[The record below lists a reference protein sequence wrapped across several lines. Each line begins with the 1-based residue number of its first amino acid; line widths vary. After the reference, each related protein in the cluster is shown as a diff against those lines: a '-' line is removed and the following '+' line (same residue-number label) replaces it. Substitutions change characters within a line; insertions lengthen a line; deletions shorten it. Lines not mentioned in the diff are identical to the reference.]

1 MLFSGKGKHRR
12 PSKAT
17 RVIAVAGV
25 TGAAVAA
32 PLMAAGNASAATAS
46 EWDAVA
52 QCESGGNWS
61 INTGNG
67 YYGGLQFS
75 ASTWAAYGGTQYAS
89 TADQASKSQQIQI
102 AEKVLAGQG
111 KGAWPV
117 CGTGLS
123 GAAYAGGGSQDSG
136 SGSSESSQSQSSGST
151 AERSTEQK
159 ASRSSERPAAEQ
171 KTEQAPE
178 EDRHHPDRQEGR
190 EGRRRVQGRQGRH
203 PQLDRRGARR
213 QGRLGEAVQAERRHR
228 RRGRPDLPGP
238 AAAPEVS
245 GGSRDSRPG
254 ACSPVRTGAGFFTS
268 GVRRG
273 PPPVPSRFPET
284 SLFRSETIYSRF
296 CPAGGRSA
304 GRSPGAG

>member
-75 ASTWAAYGGTQYAS
+75 ASTWAGYGGTQYAA
-89 TADQASKSQQIQI
+89 TADQASKAQQIEI

-123 GAAYAGGGSQDSG
+123 NAAYTGGGSGESQDSG
-136 SGSSESSQSQSSGST
+136 SSQNSGSSESSGSSGS
-151 AERSTEQK
+151 AQSQGSGSGADRSSEQK
-159 ASRSSERPAAEQ
+159 ASRSAERPAAE
-171 KTEQAPE
+171 KTVTTPTGKKVEKGDGEYKVVKGDTLSSIAE
-178 EDRHHPDRQEGR
+178 EHDVEGGWAKLFER
-190 EGRRRVQGRQGRH
+190 NDDIVDDADLIYPGQ
-203 PQLDRRGARR
+203 QLH
-213 QGRLGEAVQAERRHR
+213 LK
-228 RRGRPDLPGP
+228 
-238 AAAPEVS
+238 
-245 GGSRDSRPG
+245 
-254 ACSPVRTGAGFFTS
+254 
-268 GVRRG
+268 
-273 PPPVPSRFPET
+273 
-284 SLFRSETIYSRF
+284 
-296 CPAGGRSA
+296 
-304 GRSPGAG
+304 

>member
-32 PLMAAGNASAATAS
+32 PLMAAGNASAATTS

-75 ASTWAAYGGTQYAS
+75 ASTWSGYGGTQYAA
-89 TADQASKSQQIQI
+89 TADQASKAQQIEI

-123 GAAYAGGGSQDSG
+123 NAANTGGGSSESQDSG
-136 SGSSESSQSQSSGST
+136 ST
-151 AERSTEQK
+151 ADRSTEQK
-159 ASRSSERPAAEQ
+159 ASRSDERPAAEPKAEKKAAKKAEK
-171 KTEQAPE
+171 KTVTTPTGKKVEKGDGEYKVVKGDTLSSIA
-178 EDRHHPDRQEGR
+178 QEHEVKGGW
-190 EGRRRVQGRQGRH
+190 EKLFKLNDDIVDEADLIFPGQ
-203 PQLDRRGARR
+203 QLH
-213 QGRLGEAVQAERRHR
+213 LK
-228 RRGRPDLPGP
+228 
-238 AAAPEVS
+238 
-245 GGSRDSRPG
+245 
-254 ACSPVRTGAGFFTS
+254 
-268 GVRRG
+268 
-273 PPPVPSRFPET
+273 
-284 SLFRSETIYSRF
+284 
-296 CPAGGRSA
+296 
-304 GRSPGAG
+304 

>member
-17 RVIAVAGV
+17 RIVAVAGV

-75 ASTWAAYGGTQYAS
+75 ASTWAGYGGTQYAA
-89 TADQASKSQQIQI
+89 TADQASKAQQIEI

-123 GAAYAGGGSQDSG
+123 SAAYTGGGSESQDSG
-136 SGSSESSQSQSSGST
+136 SSQSESGGST
-151 AERSTEQK
+151 ADRSTEQK
-159 ASRSSERPAAEQ
+159 ASRSDERPAAEPKAEKPAEK
-171 KTEQAPE
+171 KTVTTPTGKKVEKGDGEYKVVKGDTLSSIAE
-178 EDRHHPDRQEGR
+178 EHDVKGGWAKVFKLNDDIVDDADLIYPGQ
-190 EGRRRVQGRQGRH
+190 
-203 PQLDRRGARR
+203 QLH
-213 QGRLGEAVQAERRHR
+213 LK
-228 RRGRPDLPGP
+228 
-238 AAAPEVS
+238 
-245 GGSRDSRPG
+245 
-254 ACSPVRTGAGFFTS
+254 
-268 GVRRG
+268 
-273 PPPVPSRFPET
+273 
-284 SLFRSETIYSRF
+284 
-296 CPAGGRSA
+296 
-304 GRSPGAG
+304 